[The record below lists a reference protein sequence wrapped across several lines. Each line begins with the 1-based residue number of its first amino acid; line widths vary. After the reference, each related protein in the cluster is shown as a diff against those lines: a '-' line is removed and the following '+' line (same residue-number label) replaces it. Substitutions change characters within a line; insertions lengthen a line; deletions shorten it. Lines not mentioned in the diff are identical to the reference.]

1 MAQHVELTEANGMVY
16 VSGPYHLMSENVNPR
31 LKSQGFR
38 WDGIAKRWELPAAKL
53 TPIKR
58 KNLMKLIEPLTAAGA
73 ASSGADLRSPK
84 QIVEDNIQQRRSQG
98 LCLNPPYELKDKAK
112 SLGGIWDSLGGVWC
126 MPDKASYDALREAI
140 NQTPKM
146 VALREIA
153 RRKTERLG
161 VNIPYEYKDEAK
173 SLGGLWDA
181 DYRLWY
187 MPDTSSKQKL
197 LDKIEA
203 DAERARQVAQRH
215 LEEQRARE
223 EAERKRLGLQTY
235 YFPGHSRGDHPAIG
249 HTFRDRKTGEF
260 MVVVD
265 VKSVFYREDG
275 MSFGLP
281 DDTGWMHT
289 VTAKPAEDES
299 AIQGIKDR
307 EQQELTRSEAQ
318 KRRRELV
325 RDFQKRENHAPGE
338 TDLRR
343 FDRMLLSGAR
353 SLAYGG
359 GDWFVI
365 TPSRIWYVQ
374 NNGSD
379 GDDWSLNNVVTGG
392 AGAIGWSVPHTEA
405 LEQEIL
411 ALDALVGEK

>member
-1 MAQHVELTEANGMVY
+1 MAQYVELTEANGVVY

-38 WDGIAKRWELPAAKL
+38 WDGIAKRWELPSAKL
-53 TPIKR
+53 TPLKR

-73 ASSGADLRSPK
+73 TSSGADLRSPK
-84 QIVEDNIQQRRSQG
+84 EKFLDEIRQRRFQG
-98 LCLNPPYELKDKAK
+98 LCIDPPYELRDKVK
-112 SLGGIWDSLGGVWC
+112 SLGGLWDEYGRVWC
-126 MPDKASYDALREAI
+126 MPDAAALAELREAI

-153 RRKTERLG
+153 RRKKERLG
-161 VNIPYEYKDEAK
+161 VNIPYDYKDEAK

-181 DYRLWY
+181 DYSLWY
-187 MPDTSSKQKL
+187 MPDSSTKKKI
-197 LDKIEA
+197 LDKVEE
-203 DAERARQVAQRH
+203 DKERARQVAQRH
-215 LEEQRARE
+215 LEENRERE
-223 EAERKRLGLQTY
+223 EAERKRLGLKTY
-235 YFPGHSRGDHPAIG
+235 YFPGDSRGDRPAIG
-249 HTFRDRKTGEF
+249 HTFRDRKTGDF

-265 VKSVFYREDG
+265 VKSVFYPEDG

-281 DDTGWMHT
+281 DDRGWMHT
-289 VTAKPAEDES
+289 VTAKPAEDNS

-307 EQQELTRSEAQ
+307 EQQELTRSEAK

-343 FDRMLLSGAR
+343 FDRVLLSGAR

-359 GDWFVI
+359 GEWFVI

-379 GDDWSLNNVVTGG
+379 GGDWSHNNVVTGG
-392 AGAIGWSVPHTEA
+392 AGAIGWVVPHTEA
-405 LEQEIL
+405 LEQEL
-411 ALDALVGEK
+411 RSLDTLIGEK